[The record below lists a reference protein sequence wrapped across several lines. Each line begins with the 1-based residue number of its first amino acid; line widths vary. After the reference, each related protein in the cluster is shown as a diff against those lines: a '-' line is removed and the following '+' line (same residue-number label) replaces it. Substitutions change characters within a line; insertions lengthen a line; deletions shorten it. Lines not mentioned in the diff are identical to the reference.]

1 MSLTAIPNNNYK
13 LSAWVCSSHCGSN
26 TFNTTSSTI
35 EITLYSDT
43 LDLRAEFVQTQSYT
57 VTVTAQNS
65 SNYSLTGTDRNG
77 QVSGNDPGITIN
89 LGDTLTF
96 NVSAQGH
103 PFYLKTQ
110 ATTGTGNQVS
120 GATNQGTQN
129 GTVTWTPTS
138 AGTYYYICSL
148 HGGMV
153 GTITVN

>member
-1 MSLTAIPNNNYK
+1 MSCSKYEDEVQYK
-13 LSAWVCSSHCGSN
+13 LKAYEISVDSSDGGAVSYEGGSLEAGN
-26 TFNTTSSTI
+26 
-35 EITLYSDT
+35 
-43 LDLRAEFVQTQSYT
+43 
-57 VTVTAQNS
+57 
-65 SNYSLTGTDRNG
+65 DRNG

-110 ATTGTGNQVS
+110 ASTGTGNQVN

-148 HGGMV
+148 HGSMV

>member
-1 MSLTAIPNNNYK
+1 MLRHKIVLT
-13 LSAWVCSSHCGSN
+13 
-26 TFNTTSSTI
+26 
-35 EITLYSDT
+35 
-43 LDLRAEFVQTQSYT
+43 
-57 VTVTAQNS
+57 
-65 SNYSLTGTDRNG
+65 
-77 QVSGNDPGITIN
+77 ITIN

-110 ATTGTGNQVS
+110 ASTGTGNQVT

>member
-1 MSLTAIPNNNYK
+1 MDRMFYNANIFNQDLSGWCVSGISAAPTTFGNN
-13 LSAWVCSSHCGSN
+13 SALASSNHPVWGTCPQ
-26 TFNTTSSTI
+26 TY
-35 EITLYSDT
+35 TLN
-43 LDLRAEFVQTQSYT
+43 
-57 VTVTAQNS
+57 VTAQNS
-65 SNYSLTGTDRNG
+65 SNYSVTGTDRNG

-110 ATTGTGNQVS
+110 STTGTGNQVN

-129 GTVTWTPTS
+129 GTVTWTPTA

-148 HGGMV
+148 HGSMV